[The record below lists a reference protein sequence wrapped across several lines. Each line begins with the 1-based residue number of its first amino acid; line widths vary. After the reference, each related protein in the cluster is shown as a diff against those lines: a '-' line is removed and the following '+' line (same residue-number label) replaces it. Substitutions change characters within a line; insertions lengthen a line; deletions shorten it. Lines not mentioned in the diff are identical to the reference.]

1 MKDDR
6 LHDDDLALANAFRA
20 VRETYDG
27 AHEAPNLTL
36 QRALFRTR
44 TRERKRRVVRWVVL
58 PAAAALVAS
67 TAWAGVTGR
76 LAPAVS
82 SILES
87 LHAERPSPA
96 PVGSGTPVTQS
107 AAAANSAV
115 ATKDD
120 DAPPPAESPG
130 TPSSEPPA
138 APAAPPTEPP
148 TGSVPAEHVVAPSQ
162 PREPSGRDSAT
173 PSTTSPSVSNT
184 AHGTASGD
192 VATASPAPVSSAT
205 PDPNAALF
213 AEAHRLHFVD
223 RDPVRALAAWDRYLA
238 AAPSGRFVPEA
249 RYNRALA
256 LIRAGRE
263 LEAKRELEAFA
274 NGTYGGYRRDEARAL
289 LDAIDGDASRP

>member
-58 PAAAALVAS
+58 PVA
-67 TAWAGVTGR
+67 
-76 LAPAVS
+76 
-82 SILES
+82 
-87 LHAERPSPA
+87 
-96 PVGSGTPVTQS
+96 
-107 AAAANSAV
+107 
-115 ATKDD
+115 
-120 DAPPPAESPG
+120 
-130 TPSSEPPA
+130 
-138 APAAPPTEPP
+138 
-148 TGSVPAEHVVAPSQ
+148 
-162 PREPSGRDSAT
+162 
-173 PSTTSPSVSNT
+173 
-184 AHGTASGD
+184 
-192 VATASPAPVSSAT
+192 
-205 PDPNAALF
+205 AALF